1 MSPEQLWQATLSELE
16 LQLSKANFT
25 TWFKNTAII
34 SMENGIVAISVP
46 NNFTK
51 SWLEKKYHA
60 PILSRLQQL
69 TDRAVKKLSFH
80 VGSATPIN
88 STAPIAIPIASEP
101 ATSLRETGQTR
112 EALSRWG
119 LNARYTFDSYII
131 GKGNE
136 LASAA
141 ARAVAARPGEAY
153 NPLFIYGGVGLGKT
167 HLLQAV
173 GNEIVRQNPGAK
185 ILYVTSETFTSDFIN
200 AVRSGQA
207 KNFQDRYRGVD
218 LLMVD
223 DVQFMSGKNETQE
236 AFFHT
241 FNALHQSNKQVLLS
255 SDRPPKEINAMEKRL
270 LSRFEWGMVADIN
283 PPDFETRVAIL
294 EKKCFER
301 QYALDQDVVQY
312 VAGVIQHNVRE
323 LEGALNKLIAFHQ
336 LKNTS
341 LTLDFV
347 KTVLTPAQGSAKR
360 SVTPKHIIQTVAT
373 FFDVDLDEIAGK
385 SREQRL
391 AFPRQIIMYL
401 LREELKYSFPA
412 IGQELGGRDHTTAI
426 HACAKI
432 GKGLENDQKLKQ
444 DLEHIRQRLYI
455 TQ

>member
-25 TWFKNTAII
+25 TWFKNTAIV

-51 SWLEKKYHA
+51 AWLEKKYHA

-69 TDRAVKKLSFH
+69 TDRTVKKLSFH
-80 VGSATPIN
+80 VGSIVPPQPTNISLVRPSDA
-88 STAPIAIPIASEP
+88 SAP
-101 ATSLRETGQTR
+101 LRESTPNR
-112 EALSRWG
+112 ESLSRWG
-119 LNARYTFDSYII
+119 LNSRYTFDSYII

-173 GNEIVRQNPGAK
+173 GNEIVRQNPSAK

-200 AVRSGQA
+200 AVRTGQA
-207 KNFQDRYRGVD
+207 KTFQDRYRGVD

-301 QYALDQDVVQY
+301 QYALDSEVIQY
-312 VAGVIQHNVRE
+312 VAGVIHHNVRE

-336 LKNTS
+336 LKNTP

-347 KTVLTPAQGSAKR
+347 KTILTPASNSLKR
-360 SVTPKHIIQTVAT
+360 SITPKHVIQTVAT

-401 LREELKYSFPA
+401 LREELKYSYPA

-432 GKGLENDQKLKQ
+432 GRGLENDQKLKQ
-444 DLEHIRQRLYI
+444 DMEHIKQRLYV